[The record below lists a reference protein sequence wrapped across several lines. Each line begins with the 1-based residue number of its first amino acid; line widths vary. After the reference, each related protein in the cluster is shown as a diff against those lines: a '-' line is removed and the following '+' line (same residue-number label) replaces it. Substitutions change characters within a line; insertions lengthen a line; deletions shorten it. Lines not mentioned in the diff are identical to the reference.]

1 MQTIEVGSTVEGV
14 VCAFLE
20 SQNLSCLQKNYRC
33 RLGEVDLV
41 MQDQTDQALVFVEVR
56 FRSYAAFG
64 TATETVHI
72 AKQRKLKRAVLH
84 YLQKHANATQS
95 ARIDVVGVSRFCAT
109 DEPPIARSYSGV
121 TYHQYGRFLLRWT
134 RNAVED

>member
-1 MQTIEVGSTVEGV
+1 MQTIEVGATVEGV

-41 MQDQTDQALVFVEVR
+41 MQDQNDHALVFVEVR

-64 TATETVHI
+64 TATETVNL

-84 YLQKHANATQS
+84 YLQKHANATQP
-95 ARIDVVGVSRFCAT
+95 ARIDVVGVSRFCAADNT
-109 DEPPIARSYSGV
+109 PVALSLI
-121 TYHQYGRFLLRWT
+121 HI
-134 RNAVED
+134 